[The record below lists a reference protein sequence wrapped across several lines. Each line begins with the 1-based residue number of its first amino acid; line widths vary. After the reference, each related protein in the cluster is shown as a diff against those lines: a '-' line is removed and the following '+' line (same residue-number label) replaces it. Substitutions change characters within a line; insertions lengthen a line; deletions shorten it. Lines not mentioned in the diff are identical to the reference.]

1 MTAEVT
7 LREVLDGDLP
17 VFFADQSD
25 PAAQTMAAFQG
36 REYGPFMEHWRD
48 NILGDDTVEKRTI
61 LFNGRVAG
69 NIVSW
74 LEGGNRQVGYWIG
87 REFWGQGVATRSL
100 NQFLQLIDSRPLY
113 AHVAKHNVGS
123 IRVLEKCG
131 FRLDGEAEVP
141 SRRSGETV
149 TECSYVLDSVTTD

>member
-17 VFFADQSD
+17 VFFSDQSD

-48 NILGDDTVEKRTI
+48 NILGDDTVVKRTI

-74 LEGGNRQVGYWIG
+74 LESGNRQVGYWIG

-100 NQFLQLIDSRPLY
+100 TEFVKLIDTRPLF

-123 IRVLEKCG
+123 IRVLDKCG
-131 FRLDGEAEVP
+131 FTQIGEKAVP
-141 SRRSGETV
+141 SKSGTETV
-149 TECSYVLDSVTTD
+149 IECTFVLN